1 MAARPTTE
9 TQLPADLRA
18 ALSRLARGAHGGLIT
33 VNEAVALLGRSPS
46 ATATWLAR
54 LARRGW
60 LARARRGLYVVL
72 PLEATASRSPSVE
85 DPWVLASKLFSPC
98 YIGGWSAAEHW
109 GLTEQ
114 LFRSTF
120 VVTAAGVRRQTERV
134 LGLEFHV
141 VKVARVRLTAMT
153 LVWRGRERVPVSDR
167 ERTLADALA
176 SPGWVG
182 GIRHLADLLR
192 AYRESRHWNP
202 TRLLNRVNELGR
214 GAAFKR
220 LGFLAEMLLPGAEQ
234 VVRVCLT
241 KRTAGIIKLDP
252 SVSTRGRLNKRWGL
266 WVNVPLRERPGPG

>member
-120 VVTAAGVRRQTERV
+120 VVTAAGIRRRTERV
-134 LGLEFHV
+134 LGLEFHLV
-141 VKVARVRLTAMT
+141 RVARVRLTAMT
-153 LVWRGRERVPVSDR
+153 LVWRGRERVAVSDR

-176 SPGWVG
+176 APGWVG
-182 GIRHLADLLR
+182 GVRHLADLLP

-202 TRLLNRVNELGR
+202 TRLLNRVDELGR

-234 VVRVCLT
+234 VVRVCLA

-266 WVNVPLRERPGPG
+266 WVNIPLHERAGP

>member
-1 MAARPTTE
+1 MKPKTMDSAVRPLQSRE
-9 TQLPADLRA
+9 V
-18 ALSRLARGAHGGLIT
+18 LSRLARGARGGLIS
-33 VNEAVALLGRSPS
+33 VERAAELLGLPARAAANKIS
-46 ATATWLAR
+46 ALE
-54 LARRGW
+54 RRGW
-60 LARARRGLYVVL
+60 LARVRRGLYLVR
-72 PLEATASRSPSVE
+72 PLEASTNIPSTVE
-85 DPWVLASKLFSPC
+85 DPWLLAQELFSPC

-120 VVTAAGVRRQTERV
+120 VVTAVRIRRQTERV

-234 VVRVCLT
+234 VARVCLA
-241 KRTAGIIKLDP
+241 KRTAGIINLDP
-252 SVSTRGRLNKRWGL
+252 SVSTPRRLNKRWGL
-266 WVNVPLRERPGPG
+266 WVNIPLQERAGP

>member
-1 MAARPTTE
+1 M
-9 TQLPADLRA
+9 
-18 ALSRLARGAHGGLIT
+18 
-33 VNEAVALLGRSPS
+33 ALLGRSPS

-234 VVRVCLT
+234 VVRVCLA

-266 WVNVPLRERPGPG
+266 WVNIPLHERAGP

>member
-72 PLEATASRSPSVE
+72 PLEATTSRSPSVE

-120 VVTAAGVRRQTERV
+120 VVTAAGIRRRTERV
-134 LGLEFHV
+134 LGLEFHLV
-141 VKVARVRLTAMT
+141 RVARVRLTAMT
-153 LVWRGRERVPVSDR
+153 LVWRGRERVAVSDR

-176 SPGWVG
+176 APGWVG
-182 GIRHLADLLR
+182 GVRHLADLLR

-234 VVRVCLT
+234 VVRVCLV

-266 WVNVPLRERPGPG
+266 WVNIPLHERAGP

>member
-120 VVTAAGVRRQTERV
+120 VVTAAGVRRRTERV

-141 VKVARVRLTAMT
+141 VKVARVRLTTMT

-234 VVRVCLT
+234 VVGVCLA

-266 WVNVPLRERPGPG
+266 WVNIPLHERAGP